1 MTSKNPEPCI
11 GRPRVVSIIS
21 VVTFFLGLAGT
32 LLAIIFG
39 VAVLSPVNISIPTLY
54 VNVAIFWLVA
64 GPLLILSG
72 YNLWKMKKWA
82 AQLAAI
88 IYLFDLI
95 TAPFIFGIDIG
106 YIFAAVMDITTLTL
120 MALAWKHLQP

>member
-1 MTSKNPEPCI
+1 MTSENL

-21 VVTFFLGLAGT
+21 VVTFVLGLAGT
-32 LLAIIFG
+32 LSAIIVG
-39 VAVLSPVNISIPTLY
+39 VAVLSRPNINIPTLY
-54 VNVAIFWLVA
+54 VNVAIFWFVA

-82 AQLAAI
+82 GQLAVI

-95 TAPFIFGIDIG
+95 TAPFIFGVDID
-106 YIFAAVMDITTLTL
+106 YIIFAVMDITTLTL
-120 MALAWKHLQP
+120 IALAWKHLQP